1 MDRNM
6 LALTIG
12 GLIPALFYGT
22 AGVVQKANVRAGG
35 TVATYLMG
43 FGLATLLGGLIFQ
56 QILGEGPSTPR
67 AWLFAGI
74 AGLSFAAG
82 AGLISFAIIRYEAS
96 IAQLSPLYN
105 MNVLVTVG
113 MGLLIFS
120 EFANLNVPRLLIG
133 TITIILG
140 GWLVLGA

>member
-1 MDRNM
+1 M
-6 LALTIG
+6 LSLIVG
-12 GLIPALFYGT
+12 GLVPALFYGV
-22 AGVVQKANVRAGG
+22 AGVLQKANVRAGG

-43 FGLATLLGGLIFQ
+43 FGLATFLGGLIFQ
-56 QILGEGPSTPR
+56 QILGEGSSTPR

-82 AGLISFAIIRYEAS
+82 AGLISLAIIRYQAS

-105 MNVLVTVG
+105 MNVLVAVG
-113 MGLLIFS
+113 MGLLVFA
-120 EFANLNVPRLLIG
+120 EFTDLNVPRLLIG

-140 GWLVLGA
+140 GWLVSGA